1 MKKKCGFC
9 TFVLCLSVYSY
20 GYTHPHPG
28 PVSHFHLVQGKPE
41 EKSTLSDHLKKLS
54 DRVNRLKGKSKSKVT
69 TVAGLRGEKQKKET
83 TKSKLYWKGK
93 SGEIP
98 QKELA
103 AFEKATD
110 LALAGKTQEAINAF
124 DSFIKSFPKS
134 PLAPD
139 ARETLS
145 LLKQP

>member
-1 MKKKCGFC
+1 MKKLKTVMPAAVILIATVCFF
-9 TFVLCLSVYSY
+9 TDFVSLA
-20 GYTHPHPG
+20 
-28 PVSHFHLVQGKPE
+28 QEGK
-41 EKSTLSDHLKKLS
+41 KTTLSDHLKKLS

-124 DSFIKSFPKS
+124 DAFVKTFPRS
-134 PLAPD
+134 LLAPD